1 VSWRGTYFGELQRLE
16 TILSLCSELGRS
28 EQDREKSVGSSPGT
42 GLADLQKINRELE
55 KLQVSD
61 DKEPVS
67 VFFDLTVNGNGTEER
82 QVGQR
87 WSRDPRDNRAE
98 SPVVTLR
105 SSASSP
111 TPHLP
116 RTNQGRRRKE
126 VTRVEEERIQ
136 VLNNMDKLE
145 QKIKELDNQMDES
158 LREVEMEGALVQAEQ
173 DAELSAL
180 QQERDAVE
188 TLDTKMAD
196 MEQQAPDQKPQ
207 VCESEVLEAETKRFK
222 DLEDQQME
230 RESRHNEEK
239 ETSTQHLLKEIVDY
253 QLSTVTRKGRLV
265 TLKKQADLI
274 TQQAQREKDS
284 FLKERTNLQMMLQR
298 EKENHASLE
307 RKYADLTG
315 GRHFPLSP
323 ISLKEVCL
331 TAAYSLSFTPFS
343 HYTVRLSLSDPGWS
357 CCGPGQATRS
367 NMYLD
372 SGNGQAYDTM
382 SMDSLDSMD
391 TSISVCSPDNV
402 SCASTSNVTRLEE
415 MEHLLRQAQEEK
427 NRLIEH
433 KEQEMESRKQAL
445 EEERRRE
452 HLEKR
457 LQEETNRR
465 QKLVDR
471 EVKLREKQ
479 RAQSRPLTRYLP
491 VRKDDF
497 DLRAHIESAGHSA
510 DTCFHLSL
518 TEKICRGFLVKMG
531 RKIKTWKKHWFVFD
545 RNRRTLSYFSDK
557 HEAKLKGVI
566 YFQAIEEVYY
576 DHLKKAHKSPNP
588 CLTFSV
594 KTHDRIYY
602 MLAPSPEAMR
612 IWIDVIV
619 TGAEGYT
626 QFMV

>member
-1 VSWRGTYFGELQRLE
+1 M
-16 TILSLCSELGRS
+16 I
-28 EQDREKSVGSSPGT
+28 DRRQCSPGNL
-42 GLADLQKINRELE
+42 LARPQALA
-55 KLQVSD
+55 
-61 DKEPVS
+61 
-67 VFFDLTVNGNGTEER
+67 EE
-82 QVGQR
+82 GQ
-87 WSRDPRDNRAE
+87 
-98 SPVVTLR
+98 
-105 SSASSP
+105 
-111 TPHLP
+111 
-116 RTNQGRRRKE
+116 QRKE

-158 LREVEMEGALVQAEQ
+158 LREVEVEGALVQAEQ
-173 DAELSAL
+173 EAELTAL

-188 TLDTKMAD
+188 TLDTKMAV
-196 MEQQAPDQKPQ
+196 MEQQAPDQKTQ
-207 VCESEVLEAETKRFK
+207 DSEVLEAETKRFK

-230 RESRHNEEK
+230 RERRHDEEK
-239 ETSTQHLLKEIVDY
+239 ETSTQHLVREITDY
-253 QLSTVTRKGRLV
+253 QLSTVTRKERLV

-298 EKENHASLE
+298 EKETIASLE
-307 RKYADLTG
+307 KGISKEHFRSLEERKRSVKEG
-315 GRHFPLSP
+315 GAH
-323 ISLKEVCL
+323 
-331 TAAYSLSFTPFS
+331 
-343 HYTVRLSLSDPGWS
+343 LSDTLPRKKTTVTPQFS
-357 CCGPGQATRS
+357 CVTLGHSMLNKR
-367 NMYLD
+367 L
-372 SGNGQAYDTM
+372 M
-382 SMDSLDSMD
+382 SVIVDPM
-391 TSISVCSPDNV
+391 V

-433 KEQEMESRKQAL
+433 KEQEMESCKQAL

-465 QKLVDR
+465 QKLIDR

-510 DTCFHLSL
+510 DMCFHLSV

-531 RKIKTWKKHWFVFD
+531 RLIKTWKKRWFVFD
-545 RNRRTLSYFSDK
+545 RDRRTLSYFSDK

-602 MLAPSPEAMR
+602 LLAPSPEAMR